1 VNLSVGTSD
10 RESGKDLE
18 THVAYNRSQAFKGFS
33 MARQLK
39 RWESPRREGRND
51 KGRGGSAR
59 QRQRKKQFQTLRQ
72 KLKEQSKHQRNSQ
85 QNQKGDAE
93 MLPLFN
99 ADLMG
104 LSLSQVWTV
113 RLNIGTNRLSCYRIR
128 RRCIPA

>member
-1 VNLSVGTSD
+1 
-10 RESGKDLE
+10 
-18 THVAYNRSQAFKGFS
+18 